1 MNIKTFQNIYDLIE
15 FHCYIDQVADRE
27 CISIVELLI
36 RTNDIDAIEDDFSR
50 IFAVET
56 DTQTHVFSNYEVSE
70 YYVVEDGLVKVIC
83 IK

>member
-1 MNIKTFQNIYDLIE
+1 MEIKTFQNTYELFE

-27 CISIVELLI
+27 CISIVELLLQ
-36 RTNDIDAIEDDFSR
+36 TDSLDTIEDDFSR

-56 DTQTHVFSNYEVSE
+56 ETQTHVFSNYEVSE
-70 YYVVEDGLVKVIC
+70 YYKLDNGLVKVIC